1 MKIAQAENLS
11 SSLSLLADIKGSA
24 GLKIARNKRM
34 IDDELKEYYERKQEL
49 FKKYGTEEG
58 DILKIDR
65 DSENY
70 PLFMEELKPLM
81 DMEVD
86 FNFRK
91 LMEQELIESGMT
103 SAQMS
108 LIWEMVDAD

>member
-1 MKIAQAENLS
+1 MKLSQAENLS

-49 FKKYGTEEG
+49 FKKYGTQDGEFLKVPKENEQAFLNE
-58 DILKIDR
+58 ILPL
-65 DSENY
+65 SE
-70 PLFMEELKPLM
+70 
-81 DMEVD
+81 MEVD

-91 LMEQELIESGMT
+91 LTEAELIESGMT

-108 LIWEMVDAD
+108 LIWEMVDEQD

>member
-1 MKIAQAENLS
+1 MKLSQAENLS
-11 SSLSLLADIKGSA
+11 SSLSLLAEIKGSA

-49 FKKYGTEEG
+49 FKKYGTQEG
-58 DILKIDR
+58 EFLKIPKENEKAFMGEMLPL
-65 DSENY
+65 SE
-70 PLFMEELKPLM
+70 
-81 DMEVD
+81 MEVD

-91 LMEQELIESGMT
+91 LTEAELIESGMT

-108 LIWEMVDAD
+108 LIWEMVDEQD